1 MKRVYVHP
9 TAVIDKTAVRGDGIK
24 VWHFVH
30 THTLMA
36 KSVFRREKAC
46 KRVLILSVHA
56 LTEEDITDIS
66 GILEK
71 VN

>member
-1 MKRVYVHP
+1 MKRVYVRP
-9 TAVIDKTAVRGDGIK
+9 TPVIDKTAVIGDGTK
-24 VWHFVH
+24 FWHFVRA
-30 THTLMA
+30 HTLMA